1 MSKMNDIQ
9 VVIEEVARIALENE
23 RRMSLIAH
31 ELGLDIQEL
40 EQVRDYLNSLLIND
54 QPKTN

>member
-54 QPKTN
+54 QPKTS